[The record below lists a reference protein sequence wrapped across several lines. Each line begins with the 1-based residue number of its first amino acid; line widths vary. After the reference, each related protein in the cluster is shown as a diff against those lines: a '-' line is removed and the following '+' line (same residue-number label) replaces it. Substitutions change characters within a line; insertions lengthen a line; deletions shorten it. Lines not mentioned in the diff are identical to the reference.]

1 MCTEKKIKRQRGGG
15 GEWEKSDQRK
25 RPHLHRRVLIDER
38 GRVLR
43 ARVLEAVL
51 CGALKCG
58 CGA

>member
-1 MCTEKKIKRQRGGG
+1 MHRKKNKAAKRGG
-15 GEWEKSDQRK
+15 GEWEKSDHRK